1 MAIHPGRPQHPMIP
15 PQLVRAWLTRA
26 TGLPRRIQMETSDPV
41 RGEALLAVSM
51 EFCAQWQDIGLA
63 LPLQSFSAL
72 VAHHGPFPLLRSL
85 SLSICSGLINGDE
98 TITIRDAPLL
108 RKVTLKDFPFL
119 ALDMAWDQLTALDM
133 TVQDAEP
140 GISALQHCSNL
151 EELHFLL
158 VDQGRLPTITPFTLP
173 SLLWLV
179 TAGKN
184 SILSFLTLPRLAQLD
199 ISGPG
204 FSRNSMARLTEDLR
218 GMVQRSES
226 GSACPLQNLSFRM
239 PPDGI
244 SAAEFEAF
252 LRAVPPSVVDFRLT
266 LHVRGALEMVGA
278 VLRVPGVLPG
288 MRTLR
293 LTYDIKSVAGSSR
306 SIRAGDTA
314 REARGS

>member
-1 MAIHPGRPQHPMIP
+1 
-15 PQLVRAWLTRA
+15 
-26 TGLPRRIQMETSDPV
+26 
-41 RGEALLAVSM
+41 
-51 EFCAQWQDIGLA
+51 
-63 LPLQSFSAL
+63 
-72 VAHHGPFPLLRSL
+72 
-85 SLSICSGLINGDE
+85 
-98 TITIRDAPLL
+98 
-108 RKVTLKDFPFL
+108 
-119 ALDMAWDQLTALDM
+119 
-133 TVQDAEP
+133 
-140 GISALQHCSNL
+140 
-151 EELHFLL
+151 
-158 VDQGRLPTITPFTLP
+158 
-173 SLLWLV
+173 V

-239 PPDGI
+239 PPGGI

-288 MRTLR
+288 MRTLH
-293 LTYDIKSVAGSSR
+293 LTYDIKSVAGSESFDPLLEILRARREVVDWQATLKEFDLNLR
-306 SIRAGDTA
+306 SPSLLPTVA
-314 REARGS
+314 RDKFIAFGEKRGVSITIEVTES